1 MDATRQRLADNLEQ
15 LKAETTPQALA
26 AKAKAKVTGVFVD
39 PATGEIRRERV
50 AAVVGVVVGV
60 IVVRKG
66 LKSRARR
73 RELKRL
79 SEVVWVPVAKA
90 GHILDF
96 FWQVVVAVP
105 LPLLTRETC
114 SPGPMAV

>member
-60 IVVRKG
+60 IGVRKG
-66 LKSRARR
+66 LRSRARR

-79 SEVVWVPVAKA
+79 SEVVWVPVPRASVNSEYAVMARDARELAPALPSA
-90 GHILDF
+90 G
-96 FWQVVVAVP
+96 
-105 LPLLTRETC
+105 
-114 SPGPMAV
+114 